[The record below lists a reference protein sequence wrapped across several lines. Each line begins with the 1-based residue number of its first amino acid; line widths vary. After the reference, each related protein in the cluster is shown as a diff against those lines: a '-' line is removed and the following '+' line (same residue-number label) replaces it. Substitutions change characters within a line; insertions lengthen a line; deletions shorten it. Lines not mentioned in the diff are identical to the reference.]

1 MYQLVHRRARM
12 KDTTRATWAARIEE
26 WRRSGKTAKEFA
38 EGHPFSGGTLTW
50 RASQL
55 KREGGVRSKRRVSSV
70 RSSRARSKVV
80 FAEVVR
86 RSLPAQ
92 SAALMV
98 EVGGARVSV
107 SAGCD
112 SALLRDV
119 LLALREEQ
127 S

>member
-1 MYQLVHRRARM
+1 MCQSVHRRTRM

-26 WRRSGKTAKEFA
+26 WRRSGKTAKAFA
-38 EGHPFSGGTLTW
+38 EGQPFSGGTLTW

-55 KREGGVRSKRRVSSV
+55 KREGGVRSKRRASLV
-70 RSSRARSKVV
+70 RSSRARSKIVL
-80 FAEVVR
+80 AEVVR

-92 SAALMV
+92 SAGLTV

-112 SALLRDV
+112 SALLCEV
-119 LLALREEQ
+119 LRALREEQ

>member
-26 WRRSGKTAKEFA
+26 WRRSGKTATEFA
-38 EGHPFSGGTLTW
+38 EGQPFSGGTLTW

-55 KREGGVRSKRRVSSV
+55 KREGGVRSKRRASSV

-80 FAEVVR
+80 LAEVVR

-112 SALLRDV
+112 SALLREV
-119 LLALREEQ
+119 LRALREEQ